1 MIRLA
6 VKEDINKI
14 DELGTLIDPDFTKL
28 FNIEKLILENTS
40 KIYVY
45 FENEVLGFLHISKL
59 YETVDIINI
68 VVKEDHRGK
77 GIASNLLDYMFSD
90 MDNTIKKFI
99 LEVNVNNKA
108 AFNLY
113 KKFGFKVINTRYKYY
128 HNEDAYLMIR
138 EVK

>member
-6 VKEDINKI
+6 VKEDIKKI
-14 DELGTLIDPDFTKL
+14 NELGVLIDPDFIKL
-28 FNIEKLILENTS
+28 FNIEKIIADFNSRL
-40 KIYVY
+40 YVY
-45 FENEVLGFLHISKL
+45 FEKEVIGFLHISKL

-68 VVKEDHRGK
+68 VVKEGYRGK

-90 MDNTIKKFI
+90 MDNNVKKFV
-99 LEVNVNNKA
+99 LEVNVNNKR

-113 KKFGFKVINTRYKYY
+113 KKFGFKAINTRYKYY
-128 HNEDAYLMIR
+128 HNEDAYLMIK

>member
-14 DELGTLIDPDFTKL
+14 NELGVLIDPDFIKL
-28 FNIEKLILENTS
+28 FNIEKIITDFNSRL
-40 KIYVY
+40 YVY
-45 FENEVLGFLHISKL
+45 FEKEVIGFLHISKL

-68 VVKEDHRGK
+68 VVKEDYRGK

-90 MDNTIKKFI
+90 MDNTVKKFI

-128 HNEDAYLMIR
+128 HNEDAYLMIK

>member
-6 VKEDINKI
+6 VYEDIKRIN
-14 DELGTLIDPDFTKL
+14 ELGILIDNDFEKL
-28 FNIEKLILENTS
+28 FNIEEIMKDKNSKL
-40 KIYVY
+40 YVY
-45 FENEVLGFLHISKL
+45 FDKEVLGFLHISKL

-68 VVKEDHRGK
+68 VVDEKMRGK
-77 GIASNLLDYMFSD
+77 GIASNLLDYMISD
-90 MDNTIKKFI
+90 MDSTIKKFI
-99 LEVNVNNKA
+99 LEVNANNKA

-128 HNEDAYLMIR
+128 RNEDAYLMLR